1 MEKIMRTLD
10 IGRAAQ
16 VRELQNNELDT
27 VTGGVA
33 PLIAAL
39 VIEGIGFLIGISAAA
54 GDKMAIYNTTGRGDN
69 NGCTGH
75 QC

>member
-1 MEKIMRTLD
+1 MRTSD
-10 IGRAAQ
+10 PGRAAQ
-16 VRELQNNELDT
+16 IRELQNHELDT

-33 PLIAAL
+33 PLVAAL
-39 VIEGIGFLIGISAAA
+39 IVEGVGWLIAISAAA
-54 GDKMAIYNTTGRGDN
+54 GDQMAIYNTTGRGDN

>member
-1 MEKIMRTLD
+1 MRTLD
-10 IGRAAQ
+10 LGRVSR
-16 VRELQNNELDT
+16 VRELQNNELDA

-39 VIEGIGFLIGISAAA
+39 VIEGIGALIAISAAA

-75 QC
+75 HC